1 MDAYAEE
8 QAELERIQKEK
19 AAQEEASRATI
30 YEEWDNEQ
38 AMMEA
43 DYKLA
48 ANLQKN
54 ERETI
59 FIEEKSRRLAELIR
73 ERKKFFAAQRA
84 KAIRN
89 KPPTK
94 TQRRNQMIQQR
105 VEDDKEEEKLKKCF
119 ELAKEEEIEIN
130 AIPLATKVPVVGFK
144 IHTRGKP
151 GYYEIF
157 RVDGSL
163 KLYNVFSQLLSE
175 FDRED
180 LVNLW
185 KLVKAKLGD
194 NRSEEDFERVLW
206 GDLRVMFKPDV
217 ESEVRRSLQG
227 YKDTKPYIKLRSL
240 RSVHWD
246 QQHSLKSG
254 ETLSCEPTVSSLNDE
269 IDFKIS
275 FDNSDDE
282 DYTPTVSCFNDLDY
296 FKDSEN
302 EFPAIAYNDAL
313 TSKSDLLTE
322 PILSPQHID
331 EFELND
337 ETSFSKYD
345 EEEQNVLY
353 FNDLFPFN
361 IIHR

>member
-1 MDAYAEE
+1 MLLLLVFLHLLGMISSKRSSVLSMNGGLPGVMYVSVGIKRL
-8 QAELERIQKEK
+8 LEVTT
-19 AAQEEASRATI
+19 AQ
-30 YEEWDNEQ
+30 
-38 AMMEA
+38 
-43 DYKLA
+43 
-48 ANLQKN
+48 
-54 ERETI
+54 
-59 FIEEKSRRLAELIR
+59 
-73 ERKKFFAAQRA
+73 
-84 KAIRN
+84 
-89 KPPTK
+89 
-94 TQRRNQMIQQR
+94 
-105 VEDDKEEEKLKKCF
+105 
-119 ELAKEEEIEIN
+119 
-130 AIPLATKVPVVGFK
+130 
-144 IHTRGKP
+144 
-151 GYYEIF
+151 
-157 RVDGSL
+157 
-163 KLYNVFSQLLSE
+163 
-175 FDRED
+175 
-180 LVNLW
+180 
-185 KLVKAKLGD
+185 
-194 NRSEEDFERVLW
+194 
-206 GDLRVMFKPDV
+206 
-217 ESEVRRSLQG
+217 
-227 YKDTKPYIKLRSL
+227 DTKPYIKLRSL